1 MEGDI
6 HSGLGWLRDAVV
18 YLGAVVIVAPICL
31 RMQVSPILGYLLA
44 GVLLGPHALGLIHE
58 VEAAAHLAELGIVLL
73 MFTIGLEISW
83 QRLRR
88 MAKQVF
94 GVGMAQ
100 VLLTS
105 TGFYFAAR
113 AMGLSMEASLLVGG
127 ALSLS
132 STAFVVRLLA
142 ERGALQSQQG
152 RLVFSTL
159 LFQDL
164 AVAPMLAAAPLIA
177 VADEAEMPGAAEILM
192 ALAWALIAVVGIIG
206 FGCYA
211 MRPALKLIDGLNNR
225 EVFAAASLLIVLA
238 TAWAGASA
246 GLSMALGAF
255 LAGMVLAGSGFRHKV
270 ENEVVPARGLLLG
283 LFFMSIGALIDVGAL
298 SEYWLSAI
306 IVTIAIIVFKTVV
319 TATLARIA
327 GFSWPMAIHVGLLL
341 AQAGEFAFA
350 LTSIVFA
357 GGLLA
362 EADAQ
367 ILFLAT
373 AISLVLT
380 PGLAAIGAR
389 VDRKLES
396 RGLPGFQELEAATT
410 KSDSHVAIFGYGRA
424 GQTLARVLE
433 ASDEAY
439 IAVDNTPAR
448 VAAAAAQGHPVFYAD
463 AGRDKTLD
471 MMGLESVRLA
481 IVAMGD
487 AHSASELV
495 QALKRRRPDLPIYA
509 RARGQEAQTLL
520 RAAGADVVVREV
532 AESSLH
538 MGGTILRGLG
548 REREDVAA
556 TIDAFREDEYRAL
569 SAFLDASGTRLGE
582 RPKDPLLEPQTD
594 GAPEGDP
601 DAPKPVSKAS

>member
-1 MEGDI
+1 MEGEI
-6 HSGLGWLRDAVV
+6 HTGLGWLRDAVI
-18 YLGAVVIVAPICL
+18 YLSAVVIVAPICL
-31 RMQVSPILGYLLA
+31 RMQVSPILGYLVA
-44 GVLLGPHALGLIHE
+44 GVLIGPHALGLIHD
-58 VEAAAHLAELGIVLL
+58 VGAASELAELGIVLL
-73 MFTIGLEISW
+73 MFTIGLEISF

-94 GVGMAQ
+94 GVGLAQ
-100 VLLTS
+100 VVLTA

-113 AMGLSMEASLLVGG
+113 AFGLTHEASLLVGG

-177 VADEAEMPGAAEILM
+177 VANEAEMPGAAEIISALGW
-192 ALAWALIAVVGIIG
+192 ALAAVVGIIG
-206 FGCYA
+206 FGRYA
-211 MRPALKLIDGLNNR
+211 MRPILKLIDGLNNR

-270 ENEVVPARGLLLG
+270 EVEVVPARGLLLG
-283 LFFMSIGALIDVGAL
+283 LFFMSIGALIDIGAL
-298 SEYWLSAI
+298 AEHWMSALA
-306 IVTIAIIVFKTVV
+306 VTFGIIVFKTAV
-319 TATLARIA
+319 TAVIARIA

-362 EADAQ
+362 EGDAQ
-367 ILFLAT
+367 VLFLAT
-373 AISLVLT
+373 AMSLVLT

-396 RGLPGFQELEAATT
+396 RGLPGFPEMEAAAR
-410 KSDSHVAIFGYGRA
+410 KSDSRVAIFGYGRA

-433 ASDEAY
+433 ASDEPY

-448 VAAAAAQGHPVFYAD
+448 VASAAAGGHPVFYAD
-463 AGRDKTLD
+463 AGRAKTLD
-471 MMGLESVRLA
+471 MMGLDTVRLA
-481 IVAMGD
+481 IVAIGD
-487 AHSASELV
+487 AHTSADLV
-495 QALKRRRPDLPIYA
+495 QALKRRRPDMPIYA
-509 RARGQEAQTLL
+509 RARGQEAQSMLK
-520 RAAGADVVVREV
+520 AAGADVVVREV

-538 MGGTILRGLG
+538 MGGAILRGLG

-569 SAFLDASGTRLGE
+569 SAFLDASGTRLSE
-582 RPKDPLLEPQTD
+582 RKKPKLDPAE
-594 GAPEGDP
+594 
-601 DAPKPVSKAS
+601 S